1 MTQAKSDK
9 ASRQPALKLVWFFL
23 KPYKAHVVVLFVL
36 ASLIGFL
43 ETVTVAAIYPVVSL
57 GLNVE
62 AGQENA
68 LLLLI
73 AKVASIIPIQDAF
86 ISYCVL
92 VIFLAIIVFLIKA
105 FNLYFSVHLG
115 ASVVTRVKER
125 MFVKQLQADYQ
136 HFLDERQGGLVY
148 TTTIATGVVWSLV
161 VSVAKIMS
169 EIVIMVSLFILLVSM
184 NWKGTILVGLVAGGY
199 YVVTQYIGT
208 RVSYTTGLGRAES
221 FKKEHIIL
229 NEVFTG
235 IKQIRIFLM
244 ENYWT
249 KGFSD
254 AVRKYFYHVR
264 RGKVWSELP
273 GHSLWLMLF
282 SLIALVAILL
292 RVQNPDSLTLLLP
305 LFGTFAFAMLRLLS
319 PIVNF
324 GSLRMELMESL
335 PNAELTYDALQT
347 QFSTIQD
354 GNRELKTF
362 NQNIQ
367 LDHVFFTHRGR
378 SKTIRD
384 VTVTLEKGKTTAIVG
399 PSGEGKTT
407 IVDLLL
413 RLYDPDKGKIRIDGI
428 NLKEYK
434 LSSWLSKIGLV
445 SQDTFVF
452 HDTISRNISFGLDG
466 YSDEQIVR
474 AAKSANAH
482 DFILEFPQ
490 GYDTIVGE
498 RGMKLSGGQK
508 QRIAIARAIMKKPAI
523 LILDEATSAL
533 DNISEALVQDAISKI
548 SKDRTVLVIA
558 HRLSTIIGA
567 DKIVVLER
575 GRVME
580 EGIHQEL
587 MEKRGAY
594 WNLYKRQENTESLI

>member
-1 MTQAKSDK
+1 MKQAKSNK
-9 ASRQPALKLVWFFL
+9 VFRQPALKIIWFFL

-43 ETVTVAAIYPVVSL
+43 ETATVAAIYPVVSL
-57 GLNVE
+57 GLNIE
-62 AGQENA
+62 TGQENV

-73 AKVASIIPIQDAF
+73 AKVASVIPIQDAF
-86 ISYCVL
+86 ISYCIL
-92 VIFLAIIVFLIKA
+92 VIVLAIIVFLVKA
-105 FNLYFSVHLG
+105 FSVYFSVYLG
-115 ASVVTRVKER
+115 ASVVTDVKER
-125 MFVKQLQADYQ
+125 MFTKQLQADYQ
-136 HFLDERQGGLVY
+136 HFLDEKQGGLVY
-148 TTTIATGVVWSLV
+148 TTKSASGVVWTLV
-161 VSVAKIMS
+161 VSVSKIMS
-169 EIVIMVSLFILLVSM
+169 ETVIMVFLFILLISM
-184 NWKGTILVGLVAGGY
+184 NWIGTILVGLVAGGY

-208 RVSYTTGLGRAES
+208 RVSYTTGLGRAEAS
-221 FKKEHIIL
+221 KQEHVIL

-235 IKQIRIFLM
+235 IRQIRIFLM
-244 ENYWT
+244 EKYWA

-254 AVRKYFYHVR
+254 AVRKYYYHIR
-264 RGKVWSELP
+264 RGKVWSEIP

-282 SLIALVAILL
+282 SLIAAVAILL

-319 PIVNF
+319 PLVNF
-324 GSLRMELMESL
+324 GHLRMEVMSSL
-335 PNAELTYDALQT
+335 PDAELTYDALQT
-347 QFSTIQD
+347 QFSTIED
-354 GNRELKTF
+354 GNREHSTF

-367 LDHVFFTHRGR
+367 LNHIFFTHKGR
-378 SKTIRD
+378 SRTIRD
-384 VTVTLEKGKTTAIVG
+384 VTLTLEKGKTTAIVG
-399 PSGEGKTT
+399 PSGGGKTT

-413 RLYDPDKGKIRIDGI
+413 RLYDPDKGEIRIDGI
-428 NLKEYK
+428 NLKEFK

-452 HDTISRNISFGLDG
+452 HDTIRKNISFGLDG

-508 QRIAIARAIMKKPAI
+508 QRIAIARAIMRKPAI

-548 SKDRTVLVIA
+548 SQDRTVLVIA

-567 DKIVVLER
+567 DKIVVVEK

-580 EGIHQEL
+580 EGTHQEL

-594 WNLYKRQENTESLI
+594 WNLYKRQENTGPLI